1 MAFHVTAT
9 IEIPYQ
15 SNVKYEICP
24 DGKIKVDRI
33 LSTSMVYPGNYGYI
47 DNTLSEDGD
56 PLDILI
62 INQTPFYPGTVV
74 ECRIVGV
81 LETSDENGGDEKIIA
96 VPSSTVDSRYD
107 NINDITDVTI
117 ADRRLICHF
126 FENYKKLETGKYV
139 NIGGFNGKSEAMA
152 CVQTCRNRHQISTS
166 NSL

>member
-1 MAFHVTAT
+1 MTFHVTAT

-96 VPSSTVDSRYD
+96 VPSSSVDSRYD
-107 NINDITDVTI
+107 NINDIKVKMQHSLSGSTMS
-117 ADRRLICHF
+117 
-126 FENYKKLETGKYV
+126 Y
-139 NIGGFNGKSEAMA
+139 NGE
-152 CVQTCRNRHQISTS
+152 ISGI
-166 NSL
+166 NNNMEFCYINLRAH

>member
-1 MAFHVTAT
+1 MSFYVTAT

-47 DNTLSEDGD
+47 DNTLSGDGD

-62 INQTPFYPGTVV
+62 INQTPFYPGTIV
-74 ECRIVGV
+74 ECRIIGV
-81 LETSDENGGDEKIIA
+81 LETSDENGRDEKIIA
-96 VPSSTVDSRYD
+96 LPLSSIDSRYD
-107 NINDITDVTI
+107 SINDITDVSI

-139 NIGGFNGKSEAMA
+139 NIGGFSGKTIAIE
-152 CVQTCRNRHQISTS
+152 CIKECFDRYTS
-166 NSL
+166 NSVSI